1 MFIKQSS
8 RLPRFSR
15 LFFIV
20 TGFVLWVSFSAAN
33 PLIYKAGTPVQ
44 NKKLVFVA
52 SDHEYRAEET
62 LPALAR
68 ILSVHHGFDCT
79 VLFGQNTKGEIEA
92 GASNIPG
99 LEALRKAD
107 GLIMFT
113 RFLALPPAQMKHLDE
128 YFGRAGPVVGLRT
141 STHAFKYDKNKVAMT
156 PMPNMTFVLQAP
168 NYKGGFGEQIL
179 GQSWVGHY
187 GQNHRQ
193 STRIDLVPEKRNHPI
208 LRGVSKVH
216 VKAGWLQRRSSTRL
230 EYSNHGSTSYV
241 DGAEWK
247 KRSTEATHGK
257 RVDPYL
263 LPPRTEKRAGC
274 LHPCTERQWIWLIR
288 ATGD

>member
-141 STHAFKYDKNKVAMT
+141 STHAFKYDKN
-156 PMPNMTFVLQAP
+156 
-168 NYKGGFGEQIL
+168 G
-179 GQSWVGHY
+179 
-187 GQNHRQ
+187 
-193 STRIDLVPEKRNHPI
+193 RN
-208 LRGVSKVH
+208 
-216 VKAGWLQRRSSTRL
+216 
-230 EYSNHGSTSYV
+230 
-241 DGAEWK
+241 
-247 KRSTEATHGK
+247 
-257 RVDPYL
+257 DPYAKYEL
-263 LPPRTEKRAGC
+263 SLCR
-274 LHPCTERQWIWLIR
+274 
-288 ATGD
+288 